1 MNFVHDEVSF
11 EAIWLIR
18 SYLVDIL
25 VKYIKKGKKK
35 LVEPAE
41 VSLDSTQP
49 MFLSTLC

>member
-11 EAIWLIR
+11 EAIWLIFW
-18 SYLVDIL
+18 LNIL
-25 VKYIKKGKKK
+25 KKGKKK

-41 VSLDSTQP
+41 VSLDSTQL